1 MFFVHFENNC
11 LLNCPSH
18 FNPHY
23 YQRCFDD
30 IFVLFTSPG
39 HSEAFWHFLNGRHAN
54 MLFTI
59 ENENQNSMAF
69 LDVQIIQEDKVF
81 TTSVYQKP
89 TFSGIYTHPFTMH
102 LKAWYC
108 LHTKLL
114 MLPNML
120 NLHYLHCITHWIIFS
135 TLNFLKKWLPR

>member
-1 MFFVHFENNC
+1 
-11 LLNCPSH
+11 
-18 FNPHY
+18 
-23 YQRCFDD
+23 
-30 IFVLFTSPG
+30 
-39 HSEAFWHFLNGRHAN
+39 

-108 LHTKLL
+108 LHTLIDASKYAQFALFA
-114 MLPNML
+114 
-120 NLHYLHCITHWIIFS
+120 LHY
-135 TLNFLKKWLPR
+135 TLNYFFYTKFS

>member
-1 MFFVHFENNC
+1 
-11 LLNCPSH
+11 
-18 FNPHY
+18 
-23 YQRCFDD
+23 
-30 IFVLFTSPG
+30 
-39 HSEAFWHFLNGRHAN
+39 

-108 LHTKLL
+108 LHTHLL

-120 NLHYLHCITHWIIFS
+120 NLEYAQYAHMLICSICSIFS